1 MGIFR
6 NITKTLKKAAPL
18 IGSAIGMY
26 FGGPLGASIGSGI
39 GSLAAGRSAEEA
51 LRNAALTGVTTY
63 AMGGKDFGREF
74 DFSTEGSPF
83 ASPQALGPGEFAD
96 TNALTSIKSAGTDS
110 IFSKLIPE
118 STMGKIALGGGILGL
133 AGGLGEEQQTGG
145 FKMRPDPVGRT
156 RLGTGRIG
164 NKLYNLDDPDER
176 RQYFED
182 NRRRRG
188 ELEMN
193 EGGIAEIDMKLPDLN
208 DTRTFA
214 EKMTTGQLKFNTR
227 AGKAGY
233 TEAEIRQIQN
243 ELDKRLAPK
252 APMMPMAS
260 VGDPS
265 QLMRNFMVG
274 GEVTGPG
281 TGTSDSVPAR
291 LSDGEFVVTAKAVR
305 GAGGGDRNVGAARM
319 YDMMSNL
326 ERVA

>member
-51 LRNAALTGVTTY
+51 LRNAALTGATTY
-63 AMGGKDFGREF
+63 AMGGKDFGKGF
-74 DFSTEGSPF
+74 NFSTSGSPF

-96 TNALTSIKSAGTDS
+96 TNAITSIKSADTGS

-133 AGGLGEEQQTGG
+133 AGGLGEEQKTSD
-145 FKMRPDPVGRT
+145 FKTPEYAVGKT

-182 NRRRRG
+182 NRKRQG
-188 ELEMN
+188 
-193 EGGIAEIDMKLPDLN
+193 AEDIESEQERERFSK
-208 DTRTFA
+208 
-214 EKMTTGQLKFNTR
+214 G
-227 AGKAGY
+227 
-233 TEAEIRQIQN
+233 
-243 ELDKRLAPK
+243 LA
-252 APMMPMAS
+252 
-260 VGDPS
+260 
-265 QLMRNFMVG
+265 FMSG
-274 GEVTGPG
+274 GEVEGPG
-281 TGTSDSVPAR
+281 TGISDSVPAR

-305 GAGGGDRNVGAARM
+305 GAGGGDRDVGAARM
-319 YDMMSNL
+319 YDMMSQL

>member
-1 MGIFR
+1 MGIFK
-6 NITKTLKKAAPL
+6 NITKSLKKAAPL

-51 LRNAALTGVTTY
+51 LRNAALTGATTY
-63 AMGGKDFGREF
+63 AMGGKDFGKGF
-74 DFSTEGSPF
+74 NFSTEGSPF

-96 TNALTSIKSAGTDS
+96 TNAITSIKSAGTDS

-145 FKMRPDPVGRT
+145 FKTPEYAVGRT

-176 RQYFED
+176 RRYFED
-182 NRRRRG
+182 NRKRQG
-188 ELEMN
+188 AEDIEL
-193 EGGIAEIDMKLPDLN
+193 
-208 DTRTFA
+208 
-214 EKMTTGQLKFNTR
+214 
-227 AGKAGY
+227 
-233 TEAEIRQIQN
+233 
-243 ELDKRLAPK
+243 
-252 APMMPMAS
+252 AS
-260 VGDPS
+260 
-265 QLMRNFMVG
+265 G
-274 GEVTGPG
+274 GEVEGPG

-305 GAGGGDRNVGAARM
+305 GAGGGDRDVGAARM
-319 YDMMSNL
+319 YDMMSQL